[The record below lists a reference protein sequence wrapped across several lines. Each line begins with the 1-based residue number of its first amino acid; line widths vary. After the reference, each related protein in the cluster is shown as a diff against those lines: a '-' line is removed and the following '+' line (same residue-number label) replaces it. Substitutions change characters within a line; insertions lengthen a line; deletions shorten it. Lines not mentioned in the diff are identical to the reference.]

1 MSRLTAFCLLATM
14 LAGCATP
21 GSVRENTQARVERA
35 QTPKTVRI
43 GVDASHEPSGGFI
56 IFSTEGVG
64 WLEHALMFHNGLA
77 VYNEAG
83 ELQPRLARKVPTID
97 DGDWRVLPDGA
108 MELTWKL
115 RPDAKWHDGAQ
126 LRADDFVLGMQIV
139 QDPELPARRARGVNL
154 IANASAPDAETLVVR
169 WKQPYMLA
177 NAATVELMPAV
188 AHHVLGDV
196 YQLGDK
202 QAVVNSLYWA
212 REFVGLG
219 PYRLGSWELGSQVE
233 AVAFDQYF
241 LGRPKIDRLILR
253 YFGTPNTLIANLLS
267 GDIDMAPTGSSLDI
281 SHLVTVKEAWEPA
294 QVGTATTVPRGVRDV
309 YLQHREPIAPALRDV
324 RLRRALVHMT
334 DRSSFVDI
342 LQAGLTTVA
351 QANITLED
359 PAYRLM
365 EQRSLPTYPYD
376 LTSAARLLADAGWT
390 RTADGF
396 QNSAGQ
402 RLAIDVAGTNRGD
415 AGKEIGALAG
425 QWAEAGI
432 QTSETTLNTT
442 ATNYNELRAN
452 VKGVFLFNWTIRPEA
467 AEGLT
472 SGQVASDAD
481 RWRGTNFSGYSN
493 PAYDRLYEQYSTTLE
508 IGKRQDMLADL
519 MRMGADDVATIP
531 LYYLIEPVIFR
542 KGIRGPGLVPPVQL
556 ANAWNIHT
564 WEMD

>member
-1 MSRLTAFCLLATM
+1 MRFANGLVLIAVLV
-14 LAGCATP
+14 AGCTTP
-21 GSVRENTQARVERA
+21 GSVRESTQGGAERP

-83 ELQPRLARKVPTID
+83 ELQPRLARKVPTIE
-97 DGDWRVLPDGA
+97 DGDWQLLPDGA

-115 RPDAKWHDGAQ
+115 RPDAKWHDGAPLNAQ
-126 LRADDFVLGMQIV
+126 DFALGMQIV

-154 IANASAPDAETLVVR
+154 IASTSAPDAETVVVR

-177 NAATVELMPAV
+177 SAGTVELMPAV
-188 AHHVLGDV
+188 PHHILGDT
-196 YQLGDK
+196 YQQGDK
-202 QAVVNSLYWA
+202 QAVVNSPYWA

-219 PYRLGSWELGSQVE
+219 PYRLGAWELGSQVE
-233 AVAFDQYF
+233 ALAFDQYF

-253 YFGTPNTLIANLLS
+253 YFGTPNTLVANLLS
-267 GDIDMAPTGSSLDI
+267 GDIDMAPTGSSLDV
-281 SHLVTVKEAWEPA
+281 SHLMSVREAWEPA
-294 QVGTATTVPRGVRDV
+294 GTGTATTIPRGVRDV
-309 YLQHREPIAPALRDV
+309 YLQHREAIAPGLRDV

-334 DRSSFVDI
+334 DRSAFVEI
-342 LQAGLTTVA
+342 LQSGLTTAA
-351 QANITLED
+351 QANITRED

-365 EQRSLPTYPYD
+365 ERNLPTYPYD
-376 LTSAARLLADAGWT
+376 LASAARLLADAGWT
-390 RTADGF
+390 RASDGGY

-442 ATNYNELRAN
+442 ATNYDELRAN

-467 AEGLT
+467 AEALT
-472 SGQVASDAD
+472 SGQVASEAN

-508 IGKRQDMLADL
+508 AGKRQEMLADL

-531 LYYLIEPVIFR
+531 LYYLVEPLIFR
-542 KGIRGPGLVPPVQL
+542 KGIRGLGVVPPLQL

>member
-1 MSRLTAFCLLATM
+1 VRGGLTACLIL
-14 LAGCATP
+14 LVAGCAAP
-21 GSVRENTQARVERA
+21 GTGRDNPATGTDHTSAPR
-35 QTPKTVRI
+35 TVRI

-56 IFSTEGVG
+56 IFSTEGIG
-64 WLEHALMFHNGLA
+64 WLEHALMFHAGLA

-83 ELQPRLARKVPTID
+83 ELQPRLARKVPTIE
-97 DGDWRVLPDGA
+97 DGDWQLLPDGA
-108 MELTWKL
+108 MELTWNL
-115 RPDAKWHDGAQ
+115 RPDARWHDGTQ
-126 LRADDFVLGMQIV
+126 LTAEDFALGMQIV

-154 IANASAPDAETLVVR
+154 IASTTAPDAETVVVR

-188 AHHVLGDV
+188 AHHLLGDA
-196 YQLGDK
+196 YQQGDK
-202 QAVVNSLYWA
+202 QNLVNHPYWA

-219 PYRLGSWELGSQVE
+219 PYRLGAWELGSQVE
-233 AVAFDQYF
+233 AIAFDQYF

-253 YFGTPNTLIANLLS
+253 YFGTPNTLVANLLS

-281 SHLVTVKEAWEPA
+281 SHLITVREAWEPA
-294 QVGTATTVPRGVRDV
+294 QVGTATTIPRGVRDV
-309 YLQHREPIAPALRDV
+309 YLQHREPIAPILRDV

-334 DRSSFVDI
+334 DRSAFVDI
-342 LQAGLTTVA
+342 LQSGLTTAA
-351 QANITLED
+351 QANITRED

-365 EQRSLPTYPYD
+365 EQRSFSTYPYD
-376 LTSAARLLADAGWT
+376 LTAAARLLADAGWT
-390 RTADGF
+390 RTAEGF
-396 QNSAGQ
+396 QDSAGQ

-432 QTSETTLNTT
+432 QTTETTLNTT
-442 ATNYNELRAN
+442 ATNYDELRAN

-467 AEGLT
+467 AEGLI
-472 SGQVASDAD
+472 SGQVASEAN

-493 PAYDRLYEQYSTTLE
+493 PAFDRLYDQYSTTLE
-508 IGKRQDMLADL
+508 AGKRQELLADL
-519 MRMGADDVATIP
+519 MRMGADEVATIP
-531 LYYLIEPVIFR
+531 LYYLIEPMIFR
-542 KGIRGPGLVPPVQL
+542 KGIRGLGIVPPLQL